1 MGKMIL
7 LVMSQKVDAYEI
19 WELSPRTRNNTVF
32 SGENEMHRFFFIQE
46 HEQRSKHDAITE
58 L

>member
-19 WELSPRTRNNTVF
+19 WELSPLGTIHIVF

-46 HEQRSKHDAITE
+46 HEQRSEHDVITE